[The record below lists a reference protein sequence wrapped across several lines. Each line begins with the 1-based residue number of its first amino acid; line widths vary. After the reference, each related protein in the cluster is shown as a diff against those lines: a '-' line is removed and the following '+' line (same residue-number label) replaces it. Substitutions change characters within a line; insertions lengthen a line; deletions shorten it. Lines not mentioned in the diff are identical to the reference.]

1 MRHPNFSYHR
11 SYEVPSNFSKAVN
24 VGSRIAIQTRNIVLI
39 SAETSYSRIHLLDG
53 KSVLVSTNI
62 QKLQERF
69 LAFGDM
75 VRVHRS
81 HMINVNYIQEFN
93 KNTVML
99 KNNLRC
105 PISRRKKINF
115 KNALNN

>member
-1 MRHPNFSYHR
+1 MRQSNFSYLR
-11 SYEVPSNFSKAVN
+11 SYEVPSNFSKVVN
-24 VGSRIAIQTRNIVLI
+24 VGSRIAIQIRDIILV
-39 SAETSYSRIHLLDG
+39 SAETSYSRIYLSDG
-53 KSVLVSTNI
+53 RNVLVSTNI

-69 LAFGDM
+69 LPFADM

-93 KNTVML
+93 ENTVAL
-99 KNNLRC
+99 KNDLRC